1 MYAVSTTSTIK
12 LELISVLFF
21 VRWDKAKGGRRRRKG
36 ERERERERLVK
47 GIMMK
52 RGSASLLLLF
62 VVLVLFSLSGQS
74 EARRFRGNRGRGAV
88 VAARSEVPLSIV
100 TETKCDKANGVKT
113 ATRSSSTGN
122 GRTYNAIQTQVS

>member
-21 VRWDKAKGGRRRRKG
+21 VRWDKAKAGRRRRRR
-36 ERERERERLVK
+36 RERERERLVK